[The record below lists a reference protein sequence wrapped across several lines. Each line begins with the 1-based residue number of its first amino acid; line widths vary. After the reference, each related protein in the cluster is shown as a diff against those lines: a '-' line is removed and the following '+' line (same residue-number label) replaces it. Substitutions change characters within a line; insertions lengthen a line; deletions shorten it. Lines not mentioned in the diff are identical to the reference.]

1 MYIIA
6 KYTIQHE
13 KRFYNNLQRIE
24 FPDKLRYSILC
35 KTLTYNFSGIY
46 NGGCFMKKK
55 AFSVLMTFVLLLS
68 AFNLTACSSSEF
80 GGEVVDEKNMT
91 ITAENADKEDSFM
104 VGSLEV
110 GQGEE
115 FVISSGLT
123 KGSITL
129 SFILAPEDQN
139 IDELPDLDV
148 EPVITTE
155 VFDNTTQYF
164 AADPGDY
171 YVKAEVTDK
180 ATGTIN
186 IAVQTAEGSVET
198 QTDDGMTDYGTSEI
212 YTKEDMDSALEMVQQ
227 EFTSWKGC
235 EMHAIRYAGDECNS
249 EENIKW
255 MNELKEGQNYTQCI
269 EFITDFHSPVEDEE
283 VKDTA
288 WEQDKEY
295 TDYQW
300 WLART
305 DGGEWE
311 LLTWG
316 Y

>member
-1 MYIIA
+1 
-6 KYTIQHE
+6 
-13 KRFYNNLQRIE
+13 
-24 FPDKLRYSILC
+24 
-35 KTLTYNFSGIY
+35 
-46 NGGCFMKKK
+46 MKKK
-55 AFSVLMTFVLLLS
+55 LLSVLMTSVLLLS
-68 AFNLTACSSSEF
+68 ALGLTACSNSMFS
-80 GGEVVDEKNMT
+80 GETVDEKKMT

-104 VGSLEV
+104 VGSLKV
-110 GQGEE
+110 DQGEE
-115 FVISSGLT
+115 FVIGSALE
-123 KGSITL
+123 KGSITISL
-129 SFILAPEDQN
+129 ILAPEDQS
-139 IDELPDLDV
+139 IDELPDIDA

-155 VFDNTTQYF
+155 VYDDNTQYF

-186 IAVQTAEGSVET
+186 IAVQAAEGSVET

-288 WEQDKEY
+288 WEKDKEY

-305 DGGEWE
+305 DGGDWE

>member
-1 MYIIA
+1 
-6 KYTIQHE
+6 
-13 KRFYNNLQRIE
+13 
-24 FPDKLRYSILC
+24 
-35 KTLTYNFSGIY
+35 
-46 NGGCFMKKK
+46 MKKK

-104 VGSLEV
+104 VGSLKV
-110 GQGEE
+110 DQGEE
-115 FVISSGLT
+115 FVIGSALE
-123 KGSITL
+123 KGSITISL
-129 SFILAPEDQN
+129 ILAPEDQN

-235 EMHAIRYAGDECNS
+235 EMHAIRYAGDESCT
-249 EENIKW
+249 EENLKW
-255 MNELKEGQNYTQCI
+255 MNDLNADGNYTQVA
-269 EFITDFHSPVEDEE
+269 EFLMDFHSPAEQLDGWAW
-283 VKDTA
+283 TA
-288 WEQDKEY
+288 NAEY
-295 TDYQW
+295 MDYEW
-300 WLART
+300 WLARSA
-305 DGGEWE
+305 DGSWDIV
-311 LLTWG
+311 TFG

>member
-24 FPDKLRYSILC
+24 SPDKLRYSILY

>member
-1 MYIIA
+1 
-6 KYTIQHE
+6 
-13 KRFYNNLQRIE
+13 
-24 FPDKLRYSILC
+24 
-35 KTLTYNFSGIY
+35 
-46 NGGCFMKKK
+46 MKKK